1 MTPEGQLEGNGLEQ
15 FLGMRDMSIDIGTA
29 HGRPRKAFACLNGWP
44 REAQAL
50 LAFSMFGYG
59 LRPNLNAFK
68 CPVSDFE
75 NLQNDCPDFVDF
87 VPSDKVFEAKFMR
100 PAEQQ

>member
-1 MTPEGQLEGNGLEQ
+1 
-15 FLGMRDMSIDIGTA
+15 MSIDIGTA
-29 HGRPRKAFACLNGWP
+29 HGRPRKAFACLNDWP

-50 LAFSMFGYG
+50 LAFSMIGYG

-68 CPVSDFE
+68 CLMHDFA

-87 VPSDKVFEAKFMR
+87 VPFDKVLKEKAMR
-100 PAEQQ
+100 SAEQQ